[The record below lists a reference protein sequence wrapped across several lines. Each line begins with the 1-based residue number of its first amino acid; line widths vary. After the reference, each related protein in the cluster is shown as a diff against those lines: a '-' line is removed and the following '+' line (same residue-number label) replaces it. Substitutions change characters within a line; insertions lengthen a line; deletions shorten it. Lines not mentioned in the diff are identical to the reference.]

1 MCYKF
6 FNFFNLL
13 FVYVNV
19 IMYVIVLRKLVK
31 IVINNYNLLVVW
43 LNVKYEDIYN

>member
-19 IMYVIVLRKLVK
+19 IMYVIVFRKLV
-31 IVINNYNLLVVW
+31 IEVINNYKLNFYIIYW
-43 LNVKYEDIYN
+43 LFD